1 MTKKSAWTSGCVTN
15 TPEIRILTAALEP
28 EESRKV
34 VTASQLRGYIGYLFL
49 DDLEFHHHADDPYHY
64 PLIQYKKVG
73 NQLIVLGLQQYA
85 DTLMNK
91 IADVNQLVIP
101 GQTIK
106 IRAVSMQTSV
116 HEIDSALH
124 AFAFVSPW
132 IALNRR
138 NYEAF
143 QNANAE
149 DRKRLLEKILVGNV
163 LSALKGLGIF
173 VKHRLNAQV
182 LEFSTVSVTAHGNTF
197 EAINARFALN
207 AGLPDYMGLGKSVSK
222 GFGTI
227 KEIK

>member
-1 MTKKSAWTSGCVTN
+1 MTN
-15 TPEIRILTAALEP
+15 TPEIKVLTAVLEP
-28 EESRKV
+28 EESRKG

-49 DDLEFHHHADDPYHY
+49 DDPEFHHHADDPYHY
-64 PLIQYKKVG
+64 PLIQYKKVD

-101 GQTIK
+101 GKTIK
-106 IRAVSMQTSV
+106 ICTVNMQAKL

-124 AFAFVSPW
+124 SFEFASPW

-138 NYEAF
+138 NYDAF
-143 QNANAE
+143 QNANPE
-149 DRKRLLEKILVGNV
+149 DRKRLLERVLVGNV

-173 VKHRLNAQV
+173 VERQLKAHIP
-182 LEFSTVSVTAHGNTF
+182 EFSTVSVTAHGNTF
-197 EAINARFALN
+197 EAIKARFVLN